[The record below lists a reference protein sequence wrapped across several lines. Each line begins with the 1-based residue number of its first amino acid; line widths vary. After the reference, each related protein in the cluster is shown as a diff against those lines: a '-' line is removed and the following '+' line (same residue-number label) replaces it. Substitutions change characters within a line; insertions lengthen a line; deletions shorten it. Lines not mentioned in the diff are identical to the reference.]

1 MFLKLAATAHTDTTW
16 MQQVHTMGM
25 EGRYFTQ
32 KRSIRFHTTWYVTHF
47 KYACFIG
54 FPLKWASWSYG
65 KCCGTVKHHLPS
77 PGGFPAHNHAAKWMS
92 MTFCLFPALL
102 MGFIPALS
110 SFFNWVS
117 HFHLI
122 KRTRC
127 INTRL
132 HKLGEKWINVW
143 EVCRQYKQSKSNR
156 KKRWKTHIVLQ
167 GHVVNSNTLKTIS
180 MPVGICHMNRMTF
193 NAFKAM
199 CRLLA
204 VSFPF
209 CIAGTRDAA
218 AAHNTVI
225 AASQKTSITH

>member
-1 MFLKLAATAHTDTTW
+1 MLLKLAATAHTDTTW

-77 PGGFPAHNHAAKWMS
+77 PGGFPAHNHAATWMS

-102 MGFIPALS
+102 MGFIPALC

-143 EVCRQYKQSKSNR
+143 EVCRQYKQSKSN
-156 KKRWKTHIVLQ
+156 KKRDEKPIL
-167 GHVVNSNTLKTIS
+167 S
-180 MPVGICHMNRMTF
+180 
-193 NAFKAM
+193 FKAM
-199 CRLLA
+199 LWTQTLWRLYQCQWVFA
-204 VSFPF
+204 IWTEWHSMRSRQCADSWPYHFPSALQEQEMLPLP
-209 CIAGTRDAA
+209 I
-218 AAHNTVI
+218 I
-225 AASQKTSITH
+225 QW